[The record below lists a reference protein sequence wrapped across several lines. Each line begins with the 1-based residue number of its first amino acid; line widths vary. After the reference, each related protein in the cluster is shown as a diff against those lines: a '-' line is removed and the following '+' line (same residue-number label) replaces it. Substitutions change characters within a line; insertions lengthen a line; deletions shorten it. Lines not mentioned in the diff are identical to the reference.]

1 MYWRV
6 NKSRLERGIGGEEGA
21 LHFVIKD
28 WHRSFPFFIFM
39 AFSLRAVPRLC
50 SVGQLKLQ
58 QKTCSLPGLKNPK
71 IESRQPQVLESERR
85 TSESEA

>member
-1 MYWRV
+1 
-6 NKSRLERGIGGEEGA
+6 
-21 LHFVIKD
+21 
-28 WHRSFPFFIFM
+28 M